1 MFHGHVEALLKHRA
15 FHVDVGAGSDGVL
28 SRTCCFMIETVLA
41 FSFESAL
48 ARLENDAALHA
59 LVAGLTESLR
69 ALHFRKVFDGV
80 VAWTGLVYLEAL
92 PEEHLVDVESGRG
105 GLESYA
111 LASH

>member
-48 ARLENDAALHA
+48 ARLENHAALHA
-59 LVAGLTESLR
+59 LSARLAESLR
-69 ALHFRKVFDGV
+69 TLHFRKVFDWV
-80 VAWTGLVYLEAL
+80 VAWTRLVNLEAL
-92 PEEHLVDVESGRG
+92 PEEHLVNVESG
-105 GLESYA
+105 
-111 LASH
+111 